1 MDWDSQEQI
10 IDKLHHAVNKILT
23 DPKYLELKPLIIQL
37 IGLYPCIPTR
47 LYRKW
52 FPNGSTMLKQLVRMG
67 IVEAHWDFITLNKL
81 LIPTELISGFA
92 DILWCE
98 KCGCMLISSRKSR
111 HQMPYTCNSCR
122 R

>member
-1 MDWDSQEQI
+1 MDWDSQEQLAN
-10 IDKLHHAVNKILT
+10 KLHQAIDEILT
-23 DPKYLELKPLIIQL
+23 NPQYLELKPLIIQL
-37 IGLYPCIPTR
+37 AGFHPCIPTR

-81 LIPTELISGFA
+81 LIPTELIPRFA

-98 KCGCMLISSRKSR
+98 KCGCMLISNRKPR
-111 HQMPYTCNSCR
+111 HQKPYVCNYCR